1 MNAPRSRILIMAG
14 AAIAVAA
21 AVCAP
26 TAGADDTV
34 VCESGQVVVDDSCNV
49 PAPPPQD
56 DFAPPASDFFAPAAQ
71 APMGG
76 DSVDVGGGGVDVA
89 TGGVDVG
96 GGGVDVGGAH

>member
-1 MNAPRSRILIMAG
+1 MNVSRSRILLT
-14 AAIAVAA
+14 AA
-21 AVCAP
+21 AALALTAAVYAP
-26 TAGADDTV
+26 TAAADDTD
-34 VCESGQVVVDDSCNV
+34 VCEAGQVVVDDQCNV
-49 PAPPPQD
+49 PGPPPQD
-56 DFAPPASDFFAPAAQ
+56 AFAPPANDFFAPAAE